1 VIKGAIPPLCERLGD
16 QIGPEDAATLAATAG
31 VVPAFLLRDRDR
43 FAPLH
48 GDYRLDNLMFAPAG
62 ASVAAVDWQTLSCGL
77 PGRDVAYLIATSL
90 SVEDR
95 RRHEHDLVE
104 AHRDGL
110 AAHGVRGYDHE
121 LAFEDYR
128 VGLMQCPLVIV
139 LGAAFSTRTERGDA
153 MFAAM
158 IRRSSAAIRELD
170 TIGLLTGN

>member
-1 VIKGAIPPLCERLGD
+1 MPTLCERLGD
-16 QIGPEDAATLAATAG
+16 QIDDDDRTTLAAAADAMAT
-31 VVPAFLLRDRDR
+31 FLLRGRER

-48 GDYRLDNLMFAPAG
+48 GDYRLDNLMFAPDG
-62 ASVAAVDWQTLSCGL
+62 SSVAAVDWQTLSCGL
-77 PGRDVAYLIATSL
+77 PGRDVGYLIGTSL
-90 SVEDR
+90 SPEDR
-95 RRHEHDLVE
+95 RRHERDLVE
-104 AHRDGL
+104 AHRDALGG
-110 AAHGVRGYDHE
+110 HGVRGYDPD

-170 TIGLLTGN
+170 TIGLLTAD